1 MTIIKNFW
9 EKYLNSFFINFGEKM
24 KKMLAI
30 FLVGIMVCVSMSYIE
45 KGSEAS
51 NFKARVYIETRE
63 VVPLYTE
70 KGIIWE
76 KNGRDVNYWEKNDD
90 PAEKSL
96 DKGKSND
103 DALDITPKVG
113 GDGIV
118 KKWALCIGIADYEG
132 TSNDLQYCDDDAI
145 DWKNFLQGKGYT
157 VTILLDSQA
166 TATNI
171 DNAIN
176 QLLASEDGD
185 DYVVFTYSGHG
196 TRYGRYGSCIVSHDM
211 YLMTNS
217 WFVSKFSSADSQHIY
232 FTFDACQI
240 GDFQKAVITNRL
252 GAFASNKQYSY
263 DGDATMQNGVF
274 TYYQMEGWGKYTTFE
289 QDSAYAVQKMKE
301 WAKKYAIR
309 VDPFYLDKFS
319 GDMYP

>member
-1 MTIIKNFW
+1 
-9 EKYLNSFFINFGEKM
+9 M
-24 KKMLAI
+24 KKLLAI
-30 FLVGIMVCVSMSYIE
+30 LLVGIMICVSVAYME
-45 KGSEAS
+45 KSSEAN
-51 NFKARVYIETRE
+51 NFKARVYIENRK

-70 KGIIWE
+70 NGIIWE
-76 KNGRDVNYWEKNDD
+76 EKSWNVNYLEENDD
-90 PAEKSL
+90 PTEKVL

-103 DALDITPKVG
+103 DATDITPKAG

-166 TATNI
+166 TANNI

-176 QLLASEDGD
+176 QLLASEDAD

-196 TRYGRYGSCIVSHDM
+196 ARYRKYGSCIISHDM
-211 YLMTNS
+211 YAMTNG
-217 WFVSKFSSADSQHIY
+217 WFVSKFSNADSQHIY

-240 GDFQKAVITNRL
+240 GDFQKAVVTNRL

-263 DGDATMQNGVF
+263 DGDATMKNGVF
-274 TYYQMEGWGKYTTFE
+274 TYYQMEGWNIYATFE
-289 QDSAYAVQKMKE
+289 QDSAYAVQKMKD
-301 WAKKYAIR
+301 WAKKYAIK
-309 VDPFYLDKFS
+309 VDPFYVDKFT
-319 GDMYP
+319 DYMYP